1 MAVAGR
7 TSDSRETRSSR
18 YSDSSSGHLTS
29 RRGILEVGTALTA
42 SKPIQEGVEEIA
54 RELAPDVVSIRSS
67 PGLDWSEHPAM
78 GLADNL
84 LGQADHVGPITLL
97 CGKLATALA
106 TQVRQSLR
114 RAVST
119 AYDAQVYGA
128 LFQLPIEDAASRWDG
143 SGEARSG
150 LERAFT
156 HGSMKHYQETRG
168 FLKTNFEATFVL

>member
-1 MAVAGR
+1 
-7 TSDSRETRSSR
+7 
-18 YSDSSSGHLTS
+18 
-29 RRGILEVGTALTA
+29 
-42 SKPIQEGVEEIA
+42 
-54 RELAPDVVSIRSS
+54 
-67 PGLDWSEHPAM
+67 M